1 MHRWLIKLSRTTSA
15 RFVNLKVNTSL
26 YAQIANQLL
35 LLGCVWALICSDIPL
50 VLSTYLLLLIL
61 RSQMQGG
68 FVVPSACGGWYKH
81 RDGTVRN
88 DKQTSTLSSVDV
100 SATAFK
106 VTFEL
111 TSGES
116 ATIWRDSCEDV
127 AYRQLCLILRQ
138 WKMGAE
144 API

>member
-1 MHRWLIKLSRTTSA
+1 MHRWLIKLSHTTSA

-35 LLGCVWALICSDIPL
+35 LLGCVWAVICSDIPL
-50 VLSTYLLLLIL
+50 VLSTYLLLLII
-61 RSQMQGG
+61 RCQMQGG
-68 FVVPSACGGWYKH
+68 FVVPSACGGWYLH

-88 DKQTSTLSSVDV
+88 DKQTSTITSVDV
-100 SATAFK
+100 SAAAFK

-111 TSGES
+111 VSGEKV
-116 ATIWRDSCEDV
+116 TIWRDSCEDV

-138 WKMGAE
+138 GQMGAE

>member
-1 MHRWLIKLSRTTSA
+1 
-15 RFVNLKVNTSL
+15 
-26 YAQIANQLL
+26 
-35 LLGCVWALICSDIPL
+35 
-50 VLSTYLLLLIL
+50 
-61 RSQMQGG
+61 MQGG
-68 FVVPSACGGWYKH
+68 FTVPSVCGGWYLH

-88 DKQTSTLSSVDV
+88 DKQISTISSVDV
-100 SATAFK
+100 SAAAFK

-111 TSGES
+111 TSGENV
-116 ATIWRDSCEDV
+116 TIWRDSCEDV